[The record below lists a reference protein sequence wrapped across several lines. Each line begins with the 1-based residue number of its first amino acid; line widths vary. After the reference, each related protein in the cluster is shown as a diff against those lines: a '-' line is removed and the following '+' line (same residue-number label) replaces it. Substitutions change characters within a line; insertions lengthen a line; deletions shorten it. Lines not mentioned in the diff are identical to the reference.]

1 MRFIIAAA
9 TAFALIAGMAL
20 GFAVSQ
26 GLDGSASAAPPP
38 PADTKVREQN
48 LDGSGLIRVH
58 EQGTANVNVTN
69 TSVPVSGTVDV
80 GNLPLDAQG
89 NVRVSEAPQSAQLDF
104 THLLVDVCTS
114 SSTDFCVPAGPCC
127 VDVDAALAN
136 FSQQG
141 WRLVEVEFITAGSGG
156 GRVLYTLSRPSP

>member
-1 MRFIIAAA
+1 MKLTVLAVL
-9 TAFALIAGMAL
+9 TLAL
-20 GFAVSQ
+20 GIVLGLVLPGQIDGPAV
-26 GLDGSASAAPPP
+26 AAPPP

-104 THLLVDVCTS
+104 THLLVEVCTQNPL
-114 SSTDFCVPAGPCC
+114 DFCRSNNFI
-127 VDVDAALAN
+127 DVDAALAN

-141 WRLVEVEFITAGSGG
+141 WRLVEVEFIPVNT

>member
-1 MRFIIAAA
+1 MKLTILAVV
-9 TAFALIAGMAL
+9 TLAL
-20 GFAVSQ
+20 GIVLGLVLPGQINGPAV
-26 GLDGSASAAPPP
+26 AAPPP

-48 LDGSGLIRVH
+48 LDGSGLVRVH
-58 EQGTANVNVTN
+58 EQGTAK
-69 TSVPVSGTVDV
+69 VSGTVDV

-89 NVRVSEAPQSAQLDF
+89 NVRVSEAPQSSQLDF

>member
-1 MRFIIAAA
+1 MKLTILAVV
-9 TAFALIAGMAL
+9 TLAL
-20 GFAVSQ
+20 GIVLGLVLPRQIDGPAV
-26 GLDGSASAAPPP
+26 AAPPP

-58 EQGTANVNVTN
+58 EQGTANV
-69 TSVPVSGTVDV
+69 SGTVDM

-89 NVRVSEAPQSAQLDF
+89 NVRVSEAPESAQLDF

-114 SSTDFCVPAGPCC
+114 SPTNFCVPAGTDY

-141 WRLVEVEFITAGSGG
+141 WRLVEVEFTGSVTTG
-156 GRVLYTLSRPSP
+156 GRVLYTLNRPSP